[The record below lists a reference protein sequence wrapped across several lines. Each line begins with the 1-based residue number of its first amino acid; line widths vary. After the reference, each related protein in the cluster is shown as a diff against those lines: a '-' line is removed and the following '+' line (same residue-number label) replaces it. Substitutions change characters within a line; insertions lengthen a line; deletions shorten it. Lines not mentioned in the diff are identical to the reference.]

1 MITTQDINNIIG
13 ITESYMLPN
22 ELLYLLFS
30 DRKNEIFARFLEL
43 QNDLSFDWFTDYFQ
57 ENHSNREAMMQDFTP
72 RELTEI
78 LPRLS
83 SGYTRVL
90 DVCAGT
96 GGLSIGAWSVNHDAT
111 FVCEELSGRALPLLL
126 FNMAIRNV
134 NGYILHKDVLSGEI
148 QAVYRLTKGEKYS
161 DLERVDE
168 VPELDGF
175 DLVITNPP
183 YSLKHEWQQVPSYCE
198 GYGTP
203 PTKAA
208 DYAFILYGLSRMAIN
223 GMLCAILPHGVLFRA
238 QREAEIR
245 QKLITENRLESVIG
259 LPDKLFLNTDIPICI
274 IVLSNGA
281 ENTLFIDASK
291 EYLKE
296 AKKNRL
302 RAEDVAKITDT
313 FRKKATVAK
322 YSKLVNLAEIES
334 NGYNCNIPRYV
345 DTFEKKPLPD
355 IGQVTE
361 DLMQIDKEIRKTEL
375 ERAKA
380 LDGVVGSEEDMA
392 LIRKYIR
399 HLRKG
404 GEKYEQI
411 TFNL

>member
-1 MITTQDINNIIG
+1 M
-13 ITESYMLPN
+13 
-22 ELLYLLFS
+22 
-30 DRKNEIFARFLEL
+30 
-43 QNDLSFDWFTDYFQ
+43 
-57 ENHSNREAMMQDFTP
+57 
-72 RELTEI
+72 
-78 LPRLS
+78 
-83 SGYTRVL
+83 
-90 DVCAGT
+90 
-96 GGLSIGAWSVNHDAT
+96 
-111 FVCEELSGRALPLLL
+111 L

-134 NGYILHKDVLSGEI
+134 NGYVVHKDVLSGEI

-161 DLERVDE
+161 ELERVDE
-168 VPELDGF
+168 VPEMDGF

-183 YSLKHEWQQVPSYCE
+183 YSLKHEWQQIPSYCE

-208 DYAFILYGLSRMAIN
+208 DYAFILYGLSRMATT

-245 QKLITENRLESVIG
+245 QKLIQENRLESVIG

-274 IVLSNGA
+274 IVLSNGT
-281 ENTLFIDASK
+281 ENTLFVDASK
-291 EYLKE
+291 EFLKE
-296 AKKNRL
+296 SKKNRL
-302 RAEDVAKITDT
+302 RAEDVEKIIDT
-313 FRKKATVAK
+313 FRKKTTVAK
-322 YSKLVNLAEIES
+322 YSKLVNLAEIE
-334 NGYNCNIPRYV
+334 NNDYNCNIPRYV

-361 DLMQIDKEIRKTEL
+361 DLMRIDKEIRKTEL
-375 ERAKA
+375 ELAKA
-380 LDGVVGSEEDMA
+380 LEEMEGSEEDTA

>member
-1 MITTQDINNIIG
+1 
-13 ITESYMLPN
+13 
-22 ELLYLLFS
+22 
-30 DRKNEIFARFLEL
+30 
-43 QNDLSFDWFTDYFQ
+43 
-57 ENHSNREAMMQDFTP
+57 
-72 RELTEI
+72 
-78 LPRLS
+78 
-83 SGYTRVL
+83 
-90 DVCAGT
+90 
-96 GGLSIGAWSVNHDAT
+96 
-111 FVCEELSGRALPLLL
+111 
-126 FNMAIRNV
+126 
-134 NGYILHKDVLSGEI
+134 VLSGEI
-148 QAVYRLTKGEKYS
+148 QAVYKLTKGEKHS

-168 VPELDGF
+168 EPEMDGF

-183 YSLKHEWQQVPSYCE
+183 YSLKHEWQQVPPYCE

-208 DYAFILYGLSRMAIN
+208 DYAFILYGLSRMATT
-223 GMLCAILPHGVLFRA
+223 GKLCAILPHGVLFRG

-274 IVLSNGA
+274 IVLRDGT

-296 AKKNRL
+296 SKKNRL
-302 RAEDVAKITDT
+302 RAEDVEKITDT

-322 YSKLVNLAEIES
+322 YSKLVNLTEIES
-334 NGYNCNIPRYV
+334 NDYNCNISIYV
-345 DTFEKKPLPD
+345 DTFEKKPLPN

-361 DLMQIDKEIRKTEL
+361 DLIRIDKEIRKTEL
-375 ERAKA
+375 ELAKA
-380 LDGVVGSEEDMA
+380 LEGMVGSEEDTA